1 MRHFYTCFLTQVVQA
16 PKTCHFFFN
25 YCISSSIVHTFFIE
39 NDAEISPAHYTMKVV
54 EEGLNVAFM
63 MNKLAV
69 MNS

>member
-1 MRHFYTCFLTQVVQA
+1 
-16 PKTCHFFFN
+16 
-25 YCISSSIVHTFFIE
+25 VHTFFIE